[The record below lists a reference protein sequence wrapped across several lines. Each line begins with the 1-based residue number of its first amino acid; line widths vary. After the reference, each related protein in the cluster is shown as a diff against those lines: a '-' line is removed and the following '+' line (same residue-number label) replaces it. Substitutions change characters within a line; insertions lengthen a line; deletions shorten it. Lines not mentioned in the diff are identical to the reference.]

1 MVTANVN
8 SSHGVHACVQY
19 LVLRSSL
26 SLRSALVFSRP
37 FTRSS
42 FPHLKYTCAC
52 SRTCMCAGVQA
63 CRCADIRPCVRA
75 CGRAGVRAGVHARLR
90 AGGRAGLR
98 AGVQAGVCWRMWAC
112 VCMWACVFMCWC
124 VRARARVRVYMVR
137 TRVCT
142 IPADIRMLRSI
153 VLVGF

>member
-1 MVTANVN
+1 MTANVN

-52 SRTCMCAGVQA
+52 SRTCMCAGGRACVRA
-63 CRCADIRPCVRA
+63 CRRAGVRTSVRVCARAGVRA
-75 CGRAGVRAGVHARLR
+75 CGRAGGCACALASGWAGRLAGRRTGGRVLAYVGVCVHVGVCLHVLVCACACACARVYGAHARMHHSSR
-90 AGGRAGLR
+90 H
-98 AGVQAGVCWRMWAC
+98 
-112 VCMWACVFMCWC
+112 
-124 VRARARVRVYMVR
+124 
-137 TRVCT
+137 
-142 IPADIRMLRSI
+142 
-153 VLVGF
+153 